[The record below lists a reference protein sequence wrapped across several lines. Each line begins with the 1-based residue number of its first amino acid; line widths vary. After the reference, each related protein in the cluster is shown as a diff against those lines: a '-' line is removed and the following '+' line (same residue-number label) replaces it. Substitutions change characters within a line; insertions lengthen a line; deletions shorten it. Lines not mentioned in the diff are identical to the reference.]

1 MMQATISRPATT
13 GVTVSVGIFLAM
25 AFASAC
31 KPQTDPAATS
41 AQTIEIPFTKHGDLQ
56 ILRSGESVVTLD
68 IEIADNDSSRM
79 RGMMQRTGFPE
90 NSGMLFIFPFED
102 MQSFWMANTPVALD
116 ILFVNADSQVVD
128 IHRYTRPLSPES
140 VDSSSPTKFVL
151 EVPAGF
157 CDTHGI
163 VESDRLRWSRIP

>member
-1 MMQATISRPATT
+1 M
-13 GVTVSVGIFLAM
+13 LAL
-25 AFASAC
+25 AFATAC
-31 KPQTDPAATS
+31 KPQTDPAASS
-41 AQTIEIPFTKHGDLQ
+41 AQIVEIPFSKHGDLQ
-56 ILRSGESVVTLD
+56 ILRAGKPVVALD

-79 RGMMQRTGFPE
+79 RGMMQRKGFPE

-116 ILFVNADSQVVD
+116 ILFASADSQIVD

-140 VDSSSPTKFVL
+140 VDASSPSKFVL

-157 CDTHGI
+157 CDTYGI
-163 VESDRLRWSRIP
+163 VESDRLRWNRVP